1 MKQVKV
7 IDLETTGFSRL
18 KNEIAEMAIITLDA
32 KLNPVSYRDL
42 YFNIYDEMPEEAYN
56 VNQLDKATLE
66 KLSGGKYFEDMK
78 EEVAKE
84 LEDCIVVAH
93 NARFEREFLEAKV
106 GASLKPYKWICTM
119 ERYTPT
125 LRLPG
130 RNGDFKN
137 PKNIELID
145 YALKVKHKT
154 IEDLEMT
161 FNSFTNNTGTARFHN
176 GLFDAYGT
184 AFALKALG

>member
-1 MKQVKV
+1 MRTVKV

-18 KNEIAEMAIITLDA
+18 KDEIAEMAVITLDA
-32 KLNPVSYRDL
+32 KLNPVSYKDW
-42 YFNIYDEMPEEAYN
+42 YFNIYDEMPEEAYK
-56 VNQLDKATLE
+56 VNQLNKATLE

-78 EEVAKE
+78 EEVAEE
-84 LEDCIVVAH
+84 LRDCIIVAH
-93 NARFEREFLEAKV
+93 NAKFEREFLEAKV

-130 RNGDFKN
+130 RNGNFKS
-137 PKNIELID
+137 PKNIELVN
-145 YALKVKHKT
+145 YTLQVKHRT
-154 IEDLEMT
+154 AEDLASD
-161 FNSFTNNTGTARFHN
+161 FNTFTNSTGTARFHN
-176 GLFDAYGT
+176 GLYDAFGT